1 MIGHRVSMGL
11 AVIATLALSAG
22 LASASPAAARP
33 KARNATAAVHTA
45 TARRRVHRFH
55 HHAPGAVIAANRM
68 APVRAVNFPERPLPA
83 RQHPRRETMPALA
96 HSVRHAP
103 STRYGPR
110 HAPAAMTPVAT
121 RALAARTLEVRRES
135 MLDPRILT
143 VSGGRG
149 PPRGS
154 PTGPSRGRATPAP
167 ASTDDPAARVSA
179 SPVIQAAALPTRLH
193 PLRDLD
199 GIRPGGAF
207 PGARHVSAG
216 VPEAG
221 SCRLH
226 ADRPE
231 GATACYSMPSNG
243 GNTCPASSPSLP

>member
-1 MIGHRVSMGL
+1 MIGHRVSTGV
-11 AVIATLALSAG
+11 AVIAALVLSAG
-22 LASASPAAARP
+22 LASASTVRARP

-45 TARRRVHRFH
+45 TARHRVHRFH

-68 APVRAVNFPERPLPA
+68 APVRAVSFPERPIPA
-83 RQHPRRETMPALA
+83 RQHPRRETLPALA
-96 HSVRHAP
+96 QSLRHAP
-103 STRYGPR
+103 STRHGPR
-110 HAPAAMTPVAT
+110 HAPVAMTPAAT
-121 RALAARTLEVRRES
+121 WALAARTLEVRRES
-135 MLDPRILT
+135 TPDPRILT

-154 PTGPSRGRATPAP
+154 PIGPSRGRATPAP
-167 ASTDDPAARVSA
+167 ASADDPDARVSA
-179 SPVIQAAALPTRLH
+179 SPVIPAAALPTRLH

-199 GIRPGGAF
+199 GVRPGGAF
-207 PGARHVSAG
+207 SGARHVSVG
-216 VPEAG
+216 VSEAG

-243 GNTCPASSPSLP
+243 GNTCPASSPSPC